1 MGEWVVCPKCPS
13 RSRWVD
19 RLPYTILHISDLHR
33 SPTDPIGNDELLSSL
48 VSDLERAATEEP
60 TFGPP
65 DAIVISGDL
74 VQGVHLGEPDH
85 EAIIHAQYEV
95 ALDLVI
101 RLCDRFLDGDRSRVV
116 IVPGNHDV
124 DWNVAFSAMQ
134 PIPDA
139 DLVASPIR
147 PRDMGPRSDVRW
159 DWRERT
165 AYRIVDRARYDARLD
180 HYRRFVAAVYAGV
193 APRYPVDPAAGYTL
207 FELSGGRIGVAA
219 FDSCSGN
226 DCFAF
231 HGAVAS
237 GSLAQAHM
245 DLHDRSPQY
254 DILMAVWHHSLEGP
268 PEATDYMDIATVYNL
283 IGKGF
288 RLGLHGHQHR
298 GQVSNRYI
306 HLPRMEPMAVVS
318 AGSLCAGP
326 IDLPTGVNRQYN
338 VLQIADDCRSVRVH
352 VREMAVGTVFAPS
365 LRPDL
370 GGKGYVDMDIA
381 VPLSPIAPTRLRT
394 DAVVV
399 DAEKL
404 LKSGNA
410 EGALETLRTMDLTT
424 VSYARTLA
432 LKAAADARDW
442 TSVIGIAIPP
452 QTIEELVGASKA
464 LTLQGRF
471 DDATAV
477 LDEYSA
483 ALAFDSAG
491 DGAVR
496 SFIAAK
502 KAMT

>member
-1 MGEWVVCPKCPS
+1 M
-13 RSRWVD
+13 D

-48 VSDLERAATEEP
+48 VSDFERAATEDP

-74 VQGVHLGEPDH
+74 VQGVPLGVPDH
-85 EAIIHAQYEV
+85 ETIIHAQYKV
-95 ALDLVI
+95 ALDLVT
-101 RLCDRFLDGDRSRVV
+101 RLCDRFLDGDRSCVV

-124 DWNVAFSAMQ
+124 DWNVARSAMQ

-139 DLVASPIR
+139 DLAASPIR

-165 AYRIVDRARYDARLD
+165 AYRIVDHVRYDARLD
-180 HYRRFVAAVYAGV
+180 HYRRFLSDVYEGAAL
-193 APRYPVDPAAGYTL
+193 RYPVDPGAGYAL
-207 FELSGGRIGVAA
+207 LELHAGRIGVAA
-219 FDSCSGN
+219 FDSCAGN

-231 HGAVAS
+231 HGAIAS
-237 GSLAQAHM
+237 ESLARAHM
-245 DLHDRSPQY
+245 DLHDRGPQY
-254 DILMAVWHHSLEGP
+254 DVMMAVWHHSLEGP

-298 GQVSNRYI
+298 GQVTNRYL

-338 VLQIADDCRSVRVH
+338 VLEIADDCHSVRVH

-370 GGKGYVDMDIA
+370 GGRGYVDMAIA
-381 VPLSPIAPTRLRT
+381 APLSPIAPTRLRT
-394 DAVVV
+394 NRVVIE
-399 DAEKL
+399 AENL

-410 EGALETLRTMDLTT
+410 PGALEALRTMDLTV
-424 VSYARTLA
+424 VSYARTLS
-432 LKAAADARDW
+432 LKAAADAEDW
-442 TSVIGIAIPP
+442 TSLAEIAIPP
-452 QTIEELVGASKA
+452 QTIEELVGASQA
-464 LTLQGRF
+464 LAQQGRY
-471 DDATAV
+471 DEATRV
-477 LDEYSA
+477 LDEYSV
-483 ALAFDSAG
+483 ALQIDSAG
-491 DGAVR
+491 EAAVR

-502 KAMT
+502 KAMA